1 MLKLSR
7 LLLPGAVALALT
19 LALTLGSATQAADSA
34 QDPAVAKDLTSVIAL
49 LGLPCGAVVKVQN
62 RGENDNLATCRD
74 GNRYRVYVNA
84 DGRVV
89 ADKQK

>member
-1 MLKLSR
+1 MFKLSR
-7 LLLPGAVALALT
+7 LLLPGAIALGI
-19 LALTLGSATQAADSA
+19 TLGNAARAAQSA

>member
-1 MLKLSR
+1 MFHVSR
-7 LLLPGAVALALT
+7 LLLPGAVTLGMT
-19 LALTLGSATQAADSA
+19 LAMPLGSAAGAADSA
-34 QDPAVAKDLTSVIAL
+34 PDPAVAKDLTSVITL